1 MTHANAALT
10 PRHRVKV
17 ARLVVDDG
25 YSISEVAACSQ
36 VSWPTVKRW
45 VDRYAAGESMLD
57 RSSRPK
63 TSPARTSRT
72 VTKRCVSLRMRLR
85 EGPVQLAARLGI
97 APSTVHRIL
106 TTARLN
112 RLSYVDRATGEP
124 IRRYE
129 HPHPG
134 SLVHVDVKKLGNIP
148 DGGGWRYVGRR
159 QGEKNRAATPGKPRN
174 QYGGPKLGYAFV
186 HTVIDDYS
194 RVAYTEVHDDETAI
208 TAVAVLHRAVEWFA
222 DRGVT
227 IERVLSDNGGA
238 YRSHLWRDTCEALS
252 ITPKRTRPYRPQTN
266 GKVERFHR
274 TMADGW
280 AYARC
285 YRSEQERR
293 DALGPWLRHYN
304 FTRPHTA
311 CCNLPPASRLAPRS
325 SSGVLATIDVKAEG
339 LHEDQCGQAGRQ
351 TDGTV

>member
-1 MTHANAALT
+1 MSHPNAALT
-10 PRHRVKV
+10 PRHRLKV
-17 ARLVVDDG
+17 ARLVIEDG
-25 YSISEVAACSQ
+25 WPISEVAARFQ

-45 VDRYAAGESMLD
+45 VDRHLAGESMED

-63 TSPARTSRT
+63 TFPTKTGLA

-85 EGPVQLAARLGI
+85 EGPVQLASRLGI

-106 TTARLN
+106 TAARLN

-124 IRRYE
+124 VRRYE

-148 DGGGWRYVGRR
+148 DGGGWRYVGRL
-159 QGEKNRAATPGKPRN
+159 QGDRNRAATPSKPKSEWHN
-174 QYGGPKLGYAFV
+174 PKIGYAFV
-186 HTVIDDYS
+186 HTVIDDHS
-194 RVAYTEVHDDETAI
+194 RVAYTEIHDDETAA

-252 ITPKRTRPYRPQTN
+252 TTPKRRRPYRPQTN

-285 YRSEQERR
+285 YSSEQERR
-293 DALGPWLRHYN
+293 DAHEAWLHQYN
-304 FTRPHTA
+304 QHRPYTA
-311 CCNLPPASRLAPRS
+311 CGNQPPYSRLINV
-325 SSGVLATIDVKAEG
+325 SG
-339 LHEDQCGQAGRQ
+339 QYN
-351 TDGTV
+351 